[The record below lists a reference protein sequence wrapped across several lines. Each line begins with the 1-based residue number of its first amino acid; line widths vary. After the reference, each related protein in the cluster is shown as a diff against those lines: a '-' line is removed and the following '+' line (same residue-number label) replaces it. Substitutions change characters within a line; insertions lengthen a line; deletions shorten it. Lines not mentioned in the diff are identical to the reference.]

1 MRQEIGKWHMGLE
14 RKKKEEKKEK
24 EIHLTYLTFHIT
36 FPSQTNSDRE
46 NAVSQMTC
54 PYKDLK

>member
-1 MRQEIGKWHMGLE
+1 MGLE

-54 PYKDLK
+54 PYKDLKWQI